1 MLTFVQNT
9 HLSMKD
15 KITFLVDIP
24 QSLSSLGSIQY
35 VWKTPYTTNGE
46 ALLKC
51 LIFVST
57 YFSLKYMKRGKII

>member
-9 HLSMKD
+9 HLSMND

-24 QSLSSLGSIQY
+24 QSLLSLRSIQY

-46 ALLKC
+46 ALLNG
-51 LIFVST
+51 LIFFFFFFYTS
-57 YFSLKYMKRGKII
+57 

>member
-9 HLSMKD
+9 HLSMND

-24 QSLSSLGSIQY
+24 QSLLSLRSIQY

-46 ALLKC
+46 ALLNG
-51 LIFVST
+51 LIFFFFFT
-57 YFSLKYMKRGKII
+57 LLKNFLFYIRI